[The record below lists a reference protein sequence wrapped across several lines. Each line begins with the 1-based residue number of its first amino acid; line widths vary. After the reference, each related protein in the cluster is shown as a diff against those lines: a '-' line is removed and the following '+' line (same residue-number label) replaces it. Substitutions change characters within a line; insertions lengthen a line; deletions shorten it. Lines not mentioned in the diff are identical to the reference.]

1 MIYGML
7 LWPHA
12 NSRYQ
17 DAVKP
22 LALGEMALL
31 LQSAGLKAQPE
42 WTRAAQT
49 DILRFEAPALTI
61 GQMEMLR
68 RHSAIY
74 LLCQWKGTCCAR
86 CAARRTPSWDK
97 IYRAF

>member
-42 WTRAAQT
+42 WTRPRRR
-49 DILRFEAPALTI
+49 ISCGLRP
-61 GQMEMLR
+61 R
-68 RHSAIY
+68 R
-74 LLCQWKGTCCAR
+74 
-86 CAARRTPSWDK
+86 
-97 IYRAF
+97 

>member
-31 LQSAGLKAQPE
+31 LRAAGLSAQP
-42 WTRAAQT
+42 
-49 DILRFEAPALTI
+49 
-61 GQMEMLR
+61 
-68 RHSAIY
+68 
-74 LLCQWKGTCCAR
+74 
-86 CAARRTPSWDK
+86 
-97 IYRAF
+97 

>member
-31 LQSAGLKAQPE
+31 LRAAGLSAQPE

-49 DILRFEAPALTI
+49 DILRFEAPALTMRPVSYTHLTLPTKRI
-61 GQMEMLR
+61 V
-68 RHSAIY
+68 
-74 LLCQWKGTCCAR
+74 
-86 CAARRTPSWDK
+86 
-97 IYRAF
+97 